1 MMINLCLFIAA
12 VILFCFV
19 GILISLNNRIKELNS
34 ANNLYR
40 TENRSLNEQIEILG
54 DLKLSM
60 QNLKDVCELT
70 EENRKLKNK
79 LKQSK
84 TK

>member
-1 MMINLCLFIAA
+1 MIYYLLFISV
-12 VILFCFV
+12 VITI
-19 GILISLNNRIKELNS
+19 GALIMALDLCNDKKWLEREIETLEEKSESLERE
-34 ANNLYR
+34 
-40 TENRSLNEQIEILG
+40 IEILG